1 MEKRYRVTL
10 KEEERAELEALLH
23 KGKAAAVKLTH
34 ARILLKAD
42 QGAAGPGWS
51 DPQIHDA
58 LDVGLATVYRLRQR
72 FVEEGLEAALNPKP
86 SSRVYER
93 KLDGAGEAHLVK
105 LACSTPPQGRKRWT
119 LQLLADRMVVLGYAK
134 EGLSYE
140 TVRRCLQKTS
150 SSLG

>member
-10 KEEERAELEALLH
+10 TAEERTELEGMLH
-23 KGKAAAVKLTH
+23 KGKAAATKLTH

-42 QGAAGPGWS
+42 QGPEGPGWS
-51 DPQIHDA
+51 DEQIREA
-58 LDVGLATVYRLRQR
+58 LDVALATIYRLRRR
-72 FVEEGLEAALNPKP
+72 FVEEGLEAAVHPKP

-105 LACSTPPQGRKRWT
+105 LACSSPPQGRKRWT
-119 LQLLADRMVVLGYAK
+119 LGLLADQMVVLGHAP
-134 EGLSYE
+134 EGVCRE
-140 TVRRCLQKTS
+140 TVRQVLKKTR